1 MPLRR
6 RKHMDLVLPT
16 SSMGDIAFLLI
27 IFFMLAS
34 NFMKSANVEL
44 ENAQSEDIDTVDAG
58 EVSVVMDAGG
68 LIYVQGI
75 EATSGEVSSAVTQ
88 AVGDHR
94 DRPVHVRID
103 KNLTKTQFMPVI
115 EALGEAGVK
124 VILEGDKM

>member
-58 EVSVVMDAGG
+58 DVSIVMDAGG
-68 LIYVQGI
+68 VIYVQGI
-75 EATSGEVSSAVTQ
+75 EATAGEVSSAVTQ

-124 VILEGDKM
+124 VILEGDKL